1 MNSLFSVFDPVSS
14 ILLFN
19 LNWIAIYLFLVAMP
33 QKFFLLRRKY
43 LNLFKLAIKILKTEF
58 TISIGKVPTPGLAF
72 IFVSL
77 FILIVYSNFLGLF
90 PYIFTSTRHLSMAV
104 RIALPLWLGYIIY
117 STLNNINFFLS
128 HLVPRGTPY
137 VLMPFIVIIELI
149 RRVIRPLTL
158 SVRLAANIVAG
169 HLLIVLVR
177 SPLVS
182 APWAIII
189 LIFGGLIL
197 LVILELA
204 VSVIQSYVFSTLR
217 SLYVIEVNSPNF

>member
-90 PYIFTSTRHLSMAV
+90 PYIFTSTRHLSIAV

>member
-19 LNWIAIYLFLVAMP
+19 LNWIAIYLFLVAIP

-43 LNLFKLAIKILKTEF
+43 LNLFKLGIKILKTEF

-90 PYIFTSTRHLSMAV
+90 PYIFTSTRHLSIAV

-182 APWAIII
+182 ADRK
-189 LIFGGLIL
+189 
-197 LVILELA
+197 
-204 VSVIQSYVFSTLR
+204 SVV
-217 SLYVIEVNSPNF
+217 

>member
-43 LNLFKLAIKILKTEF
+43 LNLFKLSIKILKTEF

-90 PYIFTSTRHLSMAV
+90 PYIFTSTRHLSIAV

-217 SLYVIEVNSPNF
+217 SLYAIEVNSPNF

>member
-43 LNLFKLAIKILKTEF
+43 LNLFKLSIKILKTEF

-90 PYIFTSTRHLSMAV
+90 PYIFTSTRHLSIAV

-197 LVILELA
+197 LVIRI
-204 VSVIQSYVFSTLR
+204 SCFSYSILC
-217 SLYVIEVNSPNF
+217 I

>member
-43 LNLFKLAIKILKTEF
+43 LNLFKLSIKILKTEF

-90 PYIFTSTRHLSMAV
+90 PYIFTSTRHLSIAV

>member
-43 LNLFKLAIKILKTEF
+43 LNLFKLGIKILKTEF

-90 PYIFTSTRHLSMAV
+90 PYIFTSTRHLAMAV